1 MFMEAFEEALRELN
15 TEQKKAVETIDGP
28 VMVVAGPGTGKTQV
42 LALRIAYILKKT
54 DLGADSVLCL
64 TFTRSGVT
72 AMRERLERYIGT
84 DARKVHIATFHSFAG
99 DLVEKYYQLL
109 DFDTLPELIDETQS
123 VLLVDELLHNY
134 EWEYIRPRTNPGQYF
149 GDLKGLI
156 SLLKRERMTPAVFLD
171 HVEKE
176 IVALKEDPESIS
188 SRGESKGQLKK
199 EVEKKIESLL
209 RTQEVVAFYR
219 LYEEIKKERSLMDY
233 DDVLE
238 YAVALVEQSEEV
250 RDELREMYQY
260 VLVDEHQDS
269 SGVQNSFLRAGWQG
283 VEKPNIFVVGDDRQ
297 LIYGFSGASL
307 SYFEEFRSLFG
318 PAVCITLKENYR
330 STEQILALA
339 DDLLQSSVSKEKL
352 SGNRGGGE
360 AVGLYQYVYERD
372 ELLGVAQYF
381 KQKIEEGI
389 PPEECALLVP
399 KNRHVRSAISLL
411 RSFGI
416 SVASTGSVSL
426 FSQTETQSFLRV
438 LRIVS
443 NPYDTVALSES
454 LLDPWSGVEPL
465 AAHRFLHEQKGK
477 AFTLDT
483 LTSHGDSDG
492 LFAEQ
497 SSLVQWGNTLK
508 TWISECT
515 GMRVGELISRIG
527 TDLLIHKQQSHSSL
541 LRCVEIVRSLLH
553 STTVWEE
560 RQKGRTT
567 LKEYLEYVARL
578 EEYGHDIPLA
588 SFEEGY
594 GIRVMTLHKSKGLE
608 YDHVWIAHMN
618 EETVMAQKR
627 SAFTLP
633 ELVKEKIEERDRAA
647 ATRELYVA
655 LTRAKK
661 ECIISYAAQG
671 YDGRLLSLSEIIAD
685 LPKVHFEIKESSTTE
700 KMLLEQ
706 GPEVYVLS
714 PQQENNATF
723 ADIEQFVRENYAST
737 KVSVTL
743 LNNFFDCPWKW
754 YFRNFLKLP
763 EVKGVSLALGSA
775 VHSIIEFILKAE
787 KLPPEEVI
795 KEKILYELQKEGV
808 VGKEELRTL
817 SKDAGAAVGR
827 WVTQYYPHLAAERV
841 SERSV
846 SFRDE
851 AFPHL
856 HMYGKIDLTERLA
869 SGEVQVTDFKTG
881 KAKTIGEIE
890 KATDDGRLSDYMR
903 QLAMYSYLIRGAE
916 KKDVYHSRLLFVESG
931 AKEKNALY
939 ETHIDQGQIDL
950 LVRDIKEYDELLK
963 SGTWTRQMCHHKG
976 FGGQTEC
983 PYCALIKKIIE
994 QNGEK

>member
-1 MFMEAFEEALRELN
+1 MEAFEEALRGLN
-15 TEQKKAVETIDGP
+15 TEQKRAVETIDGP

-64 TFTRSGVT
+64 TFTRSGVS

-99 DLVEKYYQLL
+99 SLVEKYYPLL

-123 VLLVDELLHNY
+123 VLLVDELLHTY

-149 GDLKGLI
+149 GDLKWLI
-156 SLLKRERMTPAVFLD
+156 SLLKRERMTPAVFLNE
-171 HVEKE
+171 VEKE
-176 IVALKEDPESIS
+176 ILSLKEDPENIS
-188 SRGESKGQLKK
+188 TRGESKGQLKK
-199 EVEKKIESLL
+199 EIEKKIESLL
-209 RTQEVVAFYR
+209 RTKEVVAFYR

-250 RDELREMYQY
+250 RDELREAYQY

-269 SGVQNSFLRAGWQG
+269 SGIQNSFLRAGWYG

-307 SYFEEFRSLFG
+307 SYFEEFRHLFG
-318 PAVCITLKENYR
+318 PAVCITLTENYR

-339 DDLLQSSVSKEKL
+339 DDLLQSSVTKEKL
-352 SGNRGGGE
+352 SGNRGVGN

-381 KQKIEEGI
+381 KQKIAEGVS
-389 PPEECALLVP
+389 PSECALLVP
-399 KNRHVRSAISLL
+399 KNRHVRGAMLLL
-411 RSFGI
+411 RSCGI
-416 SVASTGSVSL
+416 SVASTGPVSL
-426 FSQTETQSFLRV
+426 FSQTETQSLLRV
-438 LRIVS
+438 LRIVV
-443 NPYDTVALSES
+443 NPYDEVALSES
-454 LLDPWSGVEPL
+454 LLDQTSRVEPL
-465 AAHRFLHEQKGK
+465 VAHRFLHEQKGK

-483 LTSHGDSDG
+483 LTSYGDSDG

-497 SSLVQWGNTLK
+497 SSIVRWGNMLK

-515 GMRVGELISRIG
+515 HTHVSEIISRIG
-527 TDLLIHKQQSHSSL
+527 TDLLIDRGQSHSSL
-541 LRCVEIVRSLLH
+541 LHSVEIVRSLLH
-553 STTVWEE
+553 SAIVWEE
-560 RQKGRTT
+560 KQKGKT
-567 LKEYLEYVARL
+567 LKEYLAYVARL

-594 GIRVMTLHKSKGLE
+594 GVRVMTLHKSKGLE

-627 SAFTLP
+627 SVFTLP
-633 ELVKEKIEERDRAA
+633 ESVKEKIEERDRAA

-661 ECIISYAAQG
+661 ECIISYAEQG
-671 YDGRLLSLSEIIAD
+671 YDGRPYSLLEIIAD
-685 LPKVHFEIKESSTTE
+685 LPKEHFEIKESSVTE
-700 KMLLEQ
+700 TLLLEQ
-706 GPEVYVLS
+706 EPKAYIPLS
-714 PQQENNATF
+714 EKEKNATLV
-723 ADIEQFVRENYAST
+723 DVEQFVKENYT
-737 KVSVTL
+737 HVKVSVTL
-743 LNNFFDCPWKW
+743 LNNFFECPWKW

-763 EVKGVSLALGSA
+763 EIKGVSLALGSA
-775 VHSIIEFILKAE
+775 VHSTIEFILKAE
-787 KLPPEEVI
+787 ILPDEKVLE
-795 KEKILYELQKEGV
+795 EKILHELQKEGV
-808 VGKEELRTL
+808 SSTEELRSL
-817 SKDAGAAVGR
+817 SKDAYSAVRR
-827 WVTQYYPHLAAERV
+827 WVTQYYPHLASDRV

-856 HMYGKIDLTERLA
+856 QMYGKIDLTERLS

-881 KAKTIGEIE
+881 KAKTRWEIE
-890 KATDDGRLSDYMR
+890 KVTEDGRLSDYMR
-903 QLAMYSYLIRGAE
+903 QLAMYSYLVRGAE
-916 KKDVYHSRLLFVESG
+916 GNDVYRSRLLFVSDL
-931 AKEKNALY
+931 KEKNALY
-939 ETHIDQGQIDL
+939 ETHIDQNQINL
-950 LVRDIKEYDELLK
+950 LIRDITEYDELLR
-963 SGTWTRQMCHHKG
+963 SGGWTAQPCHHKG

-983 PYCALIKKIIE
+983 EYCTRIKKMIF
-994 QNGEK
+994 